1 MRVLEILINLL
12 MSIIN
17 TLNDNGFKIYDEN
30 DRDNYIEKISYCT
43 EDDRLIVS
51 FKEDKLNE

>member
-30 DRDNYIEKISYCT
+30 DRDYYIEKISYCT
-43 EDDRLIVS
+43 EDDRLNS
-51 FKEDKLNE
+51 

>member
-30 DRDNYIEKISYCT
+30 DRDYYIEKISYCT

>member
-1 MRVLEILINLL
+1 MKVLEILINLL

-30 DRDNYIEKISYCT
+30 DRDYYIEKISYCT

-51 FKEDKLNE
+51 FKEDK